1 MLIFVYQFGSL
12 SVNGQP
18 ERRVELWSLLSCSG
32 LPASDRPGRCIAA
45 LPGGNGFFIQFDVIK
60 FSVLIPPLICQRH
73 PILQSCLFSGERPN
87 VVRVVLASVS
97 SWVES
102 Q

>member
-12 SVNGQP
+12 SVNGQS

-60 FSVLIPPLICQRH
+60 FSVLIPPLICPASPH
-73 PILQSCLFSGERPN
+73 PPVLPIFRGRPN
-87 VVRVVLASVS
+87 VVWVVLASVS